1 MGKIALVT
9 LVGQEDKGVTL
20 PEGTYLET
28 ANLPIRHHE
37 NLYDVSINKFMRHL
51 IINKLEPSEL
61 AIDLLVIACTMFG
74 ADTLVN
80 RKKYS
85 EDGWTRIMDLFIPV
99 SDVAK
104 WDSQKENL
112 QNIFKFLTGDVWTI
126 NFRARSGDNFTLSP
140 KGKLK
145 RYGMGYTTD
154 TVCLFSGG
162 MDSFIGA
169 IDLLE
174 NGTRPV
180 LVGHYKSRDVSEF
193 QKSCSHA
200 IEAAYP
206 ASKPVTISTHIS
218 VPKISAPKKR
228 LFIEGDGENTE
239 RGRSFLFLSL
249 GSICA
254 SSLGPSTKLIVP
266 ENGMISLNIPL
277 TPLRVGSH
285 STRTTHPFYF
295 GLMQNLFD
303 GLGLGVKIQNPY
315 QFKTKGEMLGDCK
328 NKPLVVNTETMSC
341 SHPSDRL
348 NGVGKNSHC
357 GRCVPCI
364 IRKAAYKASGQQDN
378 FHYRTD
384 IFDPKGLD
392 VTKADGADVLA
403 FKYMIAKVKKSP
415 NFLTAAIR
423 STGAL
428 GENVDG
434 YIAVYS
440 RSLDEVEQ
448 LINTVKLI

>member
-1 MGKIALVT
+1 MGKIALVA
-9 LVGQEDKGVTL
+9 LVGKEDVGVSI
-20 PEGTYLET
+20 PEGAYVES
-28 ANLPIRHHE
+28 ANLPFRHHE
-37 NLYDVSINKFMRHL
+37 NHFDVSIHWFIRHL
-51 IINKLEPSEL
+51 TINKLEPSEL
-61 AIDLLVIACTMFG
+61 AMDLLIIACTMFG

-80 RKKYS
+80 RRKYS

-99 SDVAK
+99 SDVDK
-104 WDSQKENL
+104 WNSQRENL

-126 NFRARSGDNFTLSP
+126 HFRARSGNNFTLSP
-140 KGKLK
+140 RGKLK
-145 RYGMGYTTD
+145 RYGLGYTTD

-174 NGTRPV
+174 SGTRPI

-193 QKSCSHA
+193 QKNCGRTL
-200 IEAAYP
+200 EAAYP
-206 ASKPVTISTHIS
+206 ALKPTIISTHVS
-218 VPKISAPKKR
+218 VPKIRAPKIP
-228 LFIEGDGENTE
+228 LFTEGDGENTE
-239 RGRSFLFLSL
+239 RGRSFLFLTL
-249 GSICA
+249 GGICA

-277 TPLRVGSH
+277 TPLRIGSH

-295 GLMQNLFD
+295 SLMQNLFD
-303 GLGLGVKIQNPY
+303 GLGLGVKIQNPF
-315 QFKTKGEMLGDCK
+315 QFKTKGEMLAECK
-328 NKPLVVNTETMSC
+328 NKALVVNTETMSC

-384 IFDPKGLD
+384 IFDPKGLE
-392 VTKADGADVLA
+392 VIKADGADVLA
-403 FKYMIAKVKKSP
+403 FKYMIAKVKKNP

-423 STGAL
+423 NTGPL

-434 YIAVYS
+434 YIDVYS
-440 RSLDEVEQ
+440 RSLDEVEK
-448 LINTVKLI
+448 LINNVKLI